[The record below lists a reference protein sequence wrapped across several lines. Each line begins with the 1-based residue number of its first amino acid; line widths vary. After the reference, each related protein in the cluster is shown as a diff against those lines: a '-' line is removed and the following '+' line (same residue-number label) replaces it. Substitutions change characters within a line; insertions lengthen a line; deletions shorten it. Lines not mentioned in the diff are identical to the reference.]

1 MVKVISIQKRGKVYQ
16 YRFEAA
22 RVNGKRK
29 QITKSG
35 FKTKNAAFIA
45 GQKAYEDYQNGG
57 CKVEGYMS
65 YGDYLDYWLENY
77 CKVNLKY
84 RTIEEYSVIV
94 NKYLK
99 PMLGFYRL
107 NSITSYQLNK
117 YLIDICRRY
126 DYSYGYFRN
135 FVKVIKCSFRVATDI
150 FGFINYNPS
159 LTIKLPNIELLKKK
173 QRRHVYTNEEIDLI
187 LTRFMNNELFT
198 CLFITVCYTG
208 MRPGEA
214 CALTWNDVNLE
225 KRIIT
230 IKHNVYPK
238 VKDEKGKWFIGTP
251 KTDTSNSKY
260 HYYHLEKVKNKFGKI
275 VEHRLVESKGKN
287 KNQEIFDLVFC

>member
-99 PMLGFYRL
+99 SKLGF
-107 NSITSYQLNK
+107 
-117 YLIDICRRY
+117 
-126 DYSYGYFRN
+126 
-135 FVKVIKCSFRVATDI
+135 
-150 FGFINYNPS
+150 
-159 LTIKLPNIELLKKK
+159 
-173 QRRHVYTNEEIDLI
+173 
-187 LTRFMNNELFT
+187 
-198 CLFITVCYTG
+198 
-208 MRPGEA
+208 
-214 CALTWNDVNLE
+214 
-225 KRIIT
+225 
-230 IKHNVYPK
+230 
-238 VKDEKGKWFIGTP
+238 
-251 KTDTSNSKY
+251 
-260 HYYHLEKVKNKFGKI
+260 
-275 VEHRLVESKGKN
+275 
-287 KNQEIFDLVFC
+287 